1 MYRTNIWEDVKG
13 DFMPELEHPVG
24 FVPPVAILLVLD
36 LCFFQTYLIKRKI
49 RQFFMITQMSDL

>member
-1 MYRTNIWEDVKG
+1 
-13 DFMPELEHPVG
+13 MPELEHPVG